1 MNTNKKL
8 KKSIK
13 IDGGKLKIAIVLPYF
28 NEDLGLEMLKNA
40 KEELLR
46 NKVKPSNIKVVRVS
60 GALEIPLACLK
71 IIKKYKPD
79 AIVALG
85 VVIEGKTKHFD
96 LVCETTYRG
105 IMKAQLDTW
114 TPISFGVLAC
124 KTEKQ
129 AKERV
134 SKKGFNKGKDVAL
147 AALIQTT
154 I

>member
-1 MNTNKKL
+1 MKTNKKSE
-8 KKSIK
+8 KSIK
-13 IDGGKLKIAIVLPYF
+13 IDGSRLKIAIVLPYF
-28 NEDLGLEMLKNA
+28 NENLGLEMLKNA

-46 NKVKPSNIKVVRVS
+46 NKVKPSNIKLVRVS
-60 GALEIPLACLK
+60 GALEIPLACKK
-71 IIKKYKPD
+71 IIAKYKPN

-96 LVCETTYRG
+96 LVCETTYKG
-105 IMKAQLDTW
+105 IMKVQLGNNI
-114 TPISFGVLAC
+114 PISFGVLAC

-129 AKERV
+129 ARERV
-134 SKKGFNKGKDVAL
+134 SKKGLNKGRDAAL